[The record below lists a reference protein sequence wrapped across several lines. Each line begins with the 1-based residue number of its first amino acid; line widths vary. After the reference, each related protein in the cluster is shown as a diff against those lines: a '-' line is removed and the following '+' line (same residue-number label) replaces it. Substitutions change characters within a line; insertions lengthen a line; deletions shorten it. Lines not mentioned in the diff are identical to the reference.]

1 MPQNTNL
8 NVSPYFDDYDS
19 SKNFN
24 KVLFKPGNPVQAREL
39 TTLQSILQ
47 GQIEKFGKHMFKE
60 GSMVIPGVFKYDG
73 QYTSVKI
80 ESTFFGV
87 PVELYYDKLVGLSI
101 KGKESGITAKVVK
114 VLPASSS
121 VTNNTTLFIKYEKSS
136 DDYLSQQFLDGETLT
151 TLADINYGVTTIA
164 NGSDFATAINSGATS
179 IGSAFTITRGIFFA
193 RGAFIEVLPETII
206 LDQYTNI
213 PSYRVGFNVVEEII
227 TAVDDNSLFDN
238 AAGFSNYTAPGAD
251 RLKISL
257 SLIKKELTD
266 FQDESFIELQRL
278 KEGDTKKI
286 IETTL
291 YSEIAKEFA
300 RRTYDESGD
309 YYVRKFDLEAKECL
323 NDRHSVFGTFF
334 PENKTDEGNTP
345 SRDLLNIRVG
355 PGKAYVKGY
364 ETKSVGSNYID
375 VEKPRT
381 TRLVESSAVPF
392 EAGNKLRL
400 NNVLNAAQIKL
411 SAATSDYVDLRS
423 ARLGSTKSSAAG
435 NSIGRARVYDY
446 KLQNAGYVDNT
457 SVFEIFLFDIQTDTS
472 LTINQAHTIALP
484 AVIEGKSS
492 GARGF
497 LKTAVTSSATVVV
510 NQVSG
515 KFIKDEQII
524 INGVQNGRVITDITS
539 HDLGDVKSIRSTA
552 GSRTFAADVVLETKR
567 DLTGRSFS
575 ITSGGVLTSGTTG
588 WVKNFKVGDVI
599 AYKPVSYT
607 HLTLPTTYEV

>member
-8 NVSPYFDDYDS
+8 NVSPYFDDFDS

-24 KVLFKPGNPVQAREL
+24 RVLFKPGSPIQAREL

-47 GQIEKFGKHMFKE
+47 GQIESMGKHFFKE
-60 GSMVIPGVFKYDG
+60 GSMVIPGVFKFDN

-266 FQDESFIELQRL
+266 FQDESFIE
-278 KEGDTKKI
+278 
-286 IETTL
+286 
-291 YSEIAKEFA
+291 
-300 RRTYDESGD
+300 
-309 YYVRKFDLEAKECL
+309 
-323 NDRHSVFGTFF
+323 
-334 PENKTDEGNTP
+334 
-345 SRDLLNIRVG
+345 
-355 PGKAYVKGY
+355 
-364 ETKSVGSNYID
+364 
-375 VEKPRT
+375 
-381 TRLVESSAVPF
+381 
-392 EAGNKLRL
+392 
-400 NNVLNAAQIKL
+400 
-411 SAATSDYVDLRS
+411 
-423 ARLGSTKSSAAG
+423 
-435 NSIGRARVYDY
+435 
-446 KLQNAGYVDNT
+446 
-457 SVFEIFLFDIQTDTS
+457 
-472 LTINQAHTIALP
+472 
-484 AVIEGKSS
+484 
-492 GARGF
+492 
-497 LKTAVTSSATVVV
+497 
-510 NQVSG
+510 
-515 KFIKDEQII
+515 
-524 INGVQNGRVITDITS
+524 
-539 HDLGDVKSIRSTA
+539 
-552 GSRTFAADVVLETKR
+552 
-567 DLTGRSFS
+567 
-575 ITSGGVLTSGTTG
+575 
-588 WVKNFKVGDVI
+588 
-599 AYKPVSYT
+599 
-607 HLTLPTTYEV
+607 